1 MRYTKKE
8 LRAVDMFALL
18 LVGLGIVFGAFGC
31 YMVAGPRDPRP
42 VLPRHFAKGRTTIVV
57 DGRKVVRP
65 ASAAKVYKTGFV
77 SRYAYQHAWVLLG
90 ICYASLG
97 LALNLALRRV
107 VRNDCE
113 DVVAAHDEALET
125 GTQVP

>member
-31 YMVAGPRDPRP
+31 YMLAGPTDPRP
-42 VLPRHFAKGRTTIVV
+42 VLPRRFAKGRTTIIV
-57 DGRKVVRP
+57 DGREVVKSTSILK
-65 ASAAKVYKTGFV
+65 AGKTGFV
-77 SRYAYQHAWVLLG
+77 SRYAYQHVWVLLG

-107 VRNDCE
+107 VRNNCE
-113 DVVAAHDEALET
+113 DVVAAHDEGQKVAAS
-125 GTQVP
+125 

>member
-18 LVGLGIVFGAFGC
+18 LVGLGIVFAAFGC
-31 YMVAGPRDPRP
+31 YMLAGPTGPRP
-42 VLPRHFAKGRTTIVV
+42 VLPRRFARGRTTVV
-57 DGRKVVRP
+57 LDGRTVVRP
-65 ASAAKVYKTGFV
+65 TSAVKVGKTGFV
-77 SRYAYQHAWVLLG
+77 SRYGYQHAWILLG

-113 DVVAAHDEALET
+113 DVAAPHDEAQK
-125 GTQVP
+125 GAAS

>member
-18 LVGLGIVFGAFGC
+18 LVGLGIVFVAFGC
-31 YMVAGPRDPRP
+31 YMLAGARDPRP
-42 VLPRHFAKGRTTIVV
+42 VLPRHFAQGRTTIVV
-57 DGRKVVRP
+57 DGRKLAKSVAV
-65 ASAAKVYKTGFV
+65 SKVYKTGFV
-77 SRYAYQHAWVLLG
+77 SRYGYQHAWVLLG
-90 ICYASLG
+90 ICYTSLG

-113 DVVAAHDEALET
+113 DVVAAHDEAE
-125 GTQVP
+125 GPAVAG